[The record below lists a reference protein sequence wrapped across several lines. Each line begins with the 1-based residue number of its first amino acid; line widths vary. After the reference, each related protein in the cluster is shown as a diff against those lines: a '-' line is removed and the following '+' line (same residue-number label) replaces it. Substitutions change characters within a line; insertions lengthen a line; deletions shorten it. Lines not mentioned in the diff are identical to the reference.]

1 MAFSAPMIRNISV
14 CGHGSTGKTT
24 LVEELLFDAGVI
36 PKAET
41 VESGRTVSDFT
52 EEEIDKKISIHASLT
67 NLVWKDI
74 KLNVID
80 TPGASDF
87 IGEVLSAFRST
98 ECSIMVV
105 DGVAGIQIETLKLWR
120 RLDERKKPR
129 IVFINKIDLPRAD
142 FFKIVDEIR
151 SVFKTSAI
159 PVTIPWGQGPDYK
172 GVINLLTMK
181 ANGKDN
187 SESPIPADMLETA
200 KEYHQKVVEMA
211 AEGDDTLM
219 EHFFEAGNLEDSEII
234 KGLQEGFCENH
245 FVPVFCGSAIQNAGL
260 KSLLDFIALAAPSP
274 EWDDEPLADGGSIK
288 LHDGGAFS
296 GFIFKTSLDKFSGK
310 MSFVKVITGKLTAG
324 EPFNL
329 QENLKIRISKIYT
342 SEGKNLKETPELL
355 AGDIGII
362 TKVDHLKT
370 NETIADPSIKA
381 PFRPLALPHPVYSL
395 AIKAENQKDD
405 DKLAEHLQKVA
416 DQDLTFILKYN
427 EETKE
432 TVISGMGEQHIN
444 YILEKILKENKIAVK
459 TSVPKV
465 PYRETITKEAEAEYT
480 HKKQSGGHGQYGKV
494 MIKVRPLERG
504 KYFVFSND
512 IKGGSVSKGY
522 MPGIEKGLLEA
533 MEEGFLAGFPM
544 VDVGV
549 SIIDGKEHP
558 VDSSEMAFKLA
569 AKNALKTAFE
579 TAKAALLEPIMNLNV
594 YVDDHYLG
602 DILSDLST
610 KRGKVQDQDSL
621 GGGIQLV
628 RAQVPQGE
636 LMRYSIDLK
645 AMTSGTGAF
654 EMEFSH
660 YDPVGGKIAQDII
673 AANKKESA

>member
-1 MAFSAPMIRNISV
+1 MAFSAPMIRNVSV
-14 CGHGSTGKTT
+14 CGHGGTGKTT

-36 PKAET
+36 SRAET

-52 EEEIDKKISIHASLT
+52 DEEIERKISIHTSLT

-74 KLNVID
+74 KINLFD

-87 IGEVLSAFRST
+87 IGEVISAFRST
-98 ECSIMVV
+98 ESSIMVV

-120 RLDERKKPR
+120 RLDNRKKPR
-129 IVFINKIDLPRAD
+129 IVFVNKIDMARAD
-142 FFKIVDEIR
+142 FSRVVEDLR
-151 SVFKTSAI
+151 SVFNITAV
-159 PVTIPWGQGPDYK
+159 PVTIPWGQGDDYK

-181 ANGKDN
+181 ANTRDN
-187 SESPIPADMLETA
+187 TVVDIPAEMMDQA
-200 KEYHQKVVEMA
+200 KEFHQKVVEMA

-219 EHFFEAGNLEDSEII
+219 EHFFDAGNLDDAEII
-234 KGLQEGFCENH
+234 KGLQEGFCDNR
-245 FVPVFCGSAIQNAGL
+245 FVPVFCGSAAQNSGL
-260 KSLLDFIALAAPSP
+260 KSLLDFIALAAPDP
-274 EWDDEPLADGGSIK
+274 QWDNEPLAEGGSVK
-288 LHDGGAFS
+288 LHEGGDFS
-296 GFIFKTSLDKFSGK
+296 GFVFKTSLDKFSGK
-310 MSFVKVITGKLTAG
+310 MSFIKVITGKLTPG

-329 QENLKIRISKIYT
+329 QENQKIRISKIYT
-342 SEGKNLKETPELL
+342 SEGKNLKEVPELN

-362 TKVDHLKT
+362 TKVENLKT
-370 NETIADPSIKA
+370 NETLADPSIKT
-381 PFRPLALPHPVYSL
+381 PYRPLKLPHPVYSL

-405 DKLAEHLQKVA
+405 DKLTGLLQRVA

-432 TVISGMGEQHIN
+432 TVISGMGEQHIG
-444 YILEKILKENKIAVK
+444 YILDRILKENKIAVR
-459 TSVPKV
+459 TSVPRV
-465 PYRETITKEAEAEYT
+465 PYRETITKGADAEYT

-504 KYFVFSND
+504 EQFLFSND

-533 MEEGFLAGFPM
+533 MDEGFLAGYPM
-544 VDVGV
+544 VDIGV

-558 VDSSEMAFKLA
+558 VDSSEMAFKIA
-569 AKNALKTAFE
+569 AKNALKSAFE
-579 TAKAALLEPIMNLNV
+579 SAKPTLLEPIMNLTV
-594 YVDDHYLG
+594 YVDEPYLG

-621 GGGIQLV
+621 GGGIQMV
-628 RAQVPQGE
+628 KAQVPQGE

-645 AMTSGTGAF
+645 AITSGTGTF
-654 EMEFSH
+654 EVEFSH
-660 YDPVGGKIAQDII
+660 YEPVSGKIAQEII
-673 AANKKESA
+673 ADSKKETA